1 MNECSSCKWLPLCD
15 LKWLT
20 CDYVCA
26 MKTNGILLT
35 SLLLL
40 VGVPGAQGQPT
51 TARTFSGETMF
62 TQKEAKWA
70 SARDYILQHAT
81 YADTPT
87 LNRFKSDVD
96 AGVVTW
102 ESSVIDKINPSL
114 DGGNVGWPQ
123 LSLVL
128 SFSTIAELNQ
138 ASNLVLGATQA
149 PGQ

>member
-1 MNECSSCKWLPLCD
+1 
-15 LKWLT
+15 
-20 CDYVCA
+20 
-26 MKTNGILLT
+26 
-35 SLLLL
+35 
-40 VGVPGAQGQPT
+40 
-51 TARTFSGETMF
+51 MF